1 MARRPD
7 ANAGSASGNG
17 AAPPGLLER
26 VLAGRLLILAPHM
39 DDETLACGG
48 TILLHADRTMVH
60 CLFATDGAASPAPLL
75 PWLGTADPELV
86 ARRRQEAQAATRVL
100 GVPEA
105 NLEFLDLPDG
115 GLAARKAELE
125 SALGRAVSRLQPEFV
140 FAPFRYDVHPDHV
153 ALNRAARAVLR
164 RLDGPPALL
173 EYFVYHRLRGVP
185 GGDVR
190 AALREDAL
198 LTVDAAGVADAKR
211 AALDCYISQAT
222 LQYDWQ
228 DRPILAEESLR
239 QRCAEPEVFLPTD
252 PGASLD
258 EGFAAHARRVRL
270 ATLAMRLGKRPK
282 DQAVAFLRWAL
293 GAGPGGRGR

>member
-7 ANAGSASGNG
+7 AAAGSASGNG
-17 AAPPGLLER
+17 PASPGLLER

-48 TILLHADRTMVH
+48 TILLHANPSMVH

-105 NLEFLDLPDG
+105 NLEFLDLSDG
-115 GLAARKAELE
+115 RLASNRVELE
-125 SALGRAVSRLQPEFV
+125 AAIAHAVSRLQPDFV

-153 ALNRAARAVLR
+153 ALNRTARAVLR

-198 LTVDAAGVADAKR
+198 LAVDTSGVAEAKR

-222 LQYDWQ
+222 LHYDWQ
-228 DRPILAEESLR
+228 DRPILGAESLR

-282 DQAVAFLRWAL
+282 DRAVAFLRWAL